1 MQKRHILMSGLLA
14 AVLAVGAGCSA
25 HDGHRSTGQALDDTG
40 TTSRV
45 KAALVQNPVTKARDI
60 NVEVNRGVVQLAGF
74 VDSAQEKDEASRV
87 AKSVNGVQSVRNDLK
102 VQPANR
108 TAGEVVDDA
117 MITGKVKAALIGD
130 SRTKAYQ
137 INVETKEGIV
147 ELGGFVDTAAAKTAA
162 SEVARNVSGVK
173 RVRNDLELK

>member
-1 MQKRHILMSGLLA
+1 MKKTNLLLNGLLA
-14 AVLAVGAGCSA
+14 ATVALGAGCASQ
-25 HDGHRSTGQALDDTG
+25 DGHRSTGQALDDTG
-40 TTSRV
+40 TASRV
-45 KAALVQNPVTKARDI
+45 KAALIQNPTTKARDI

-102 VQPANR
+102 VQPSNR
-108 TAGEVVDDA
+108 TAGEVIDDA

-137 INVETKEGIV
+137 INVETKEGVV
-147 ELGGFVDTAAAKTAA
+147 ELGGFVDSAAAKTAA
-162 SEVARNVSGVK
+162 SEVARGISGVK
-173 RVRNDLELK
+173 QVRNDLELK

>member
-1 MQKRHILMSGLLA
+1 MKKTTALLSGLLA
-14 AVLAVGAGCSA
+14 ATVALGAGCAA
-25 HDGHRSTGQALDDTG
+25 HNGHRSTGQALDDTG
-40 TTSRV
+40 TASKV
-45 KAALVQNPVTKARDI
+45 KAALIQNPTTKARDI

-74 VDSAQEKDEASRV
+74 VDSAQEKDEATRV

-102 VQPANR
+102 VQPTNR

-137 INVETKEGIV
+137 INVETKEGVV
-147 ELGGFVDTAAAKTAA
+147 ELGGFVDSASAKTAA
-162 SEVARNVSGVK
+162 TEVARGISGVK
-173 RVRNDLELK
+173 QVRNDLELK

>member
-1 MQKRHILMSGLLA
+1 MQKRNMFGIGLLSA
-14 AVLAVGAGCSA
+14 MLIGGCAA

-40 TTSRV
+40 TTSKV
-45 KAALVQNPVTKARDI
+45 KAALIQNPITKARDI

-87 AKSVNGVQSVRNDLK
+87 AKSVNGVHSVRNDLK
-102 VQPANR
+102 IQASPR

-147 ELGGFVDTAAAKTAA
+147 ELGGFVDSAQAKSAATD
-162 SEVARNVSGVK
+162 VARTVTGVK
-173 RVRNDLELK
+173 QVRNDLELK